1 MEYFVF
7 YGELILTLVKAAFR
21 ANQNIHGALL
31 HVTDRFI
38 CRSGYGV
45 KIFLA
50 VVYNNIE
57 IKVALRMGCAVCK
70 RAEQINTN
78 GIDLF
83 NEPLLYDFNFVH
95 KCPNPFAYNTIANC
109 KTIINDEQESGNL

>member
-1 MEYFVF
+1 MFSTGCFVNQNSFMEYFVF
-7 YGELILTLVKAAFR
+7 YGKLILALGKTAFC
-21 ANQNIHGALL
+21 ADQNIHGALL

-57 IKVALRMGCAVCK
+57 IKVALRMGCAICQ
-70 RAEQINTN
+70 RAE
-78 GIDLF
+78 
-83 NEPLLYDFNFVH
+83 
-95 KCPNPFAYNTIANC
+95 
-109 KTIINDEQESGNL
+109 